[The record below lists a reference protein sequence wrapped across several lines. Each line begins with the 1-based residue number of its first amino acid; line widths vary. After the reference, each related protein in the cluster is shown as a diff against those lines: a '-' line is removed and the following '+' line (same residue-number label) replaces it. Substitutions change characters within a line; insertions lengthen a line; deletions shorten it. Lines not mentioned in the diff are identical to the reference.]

1 MAVNDT
7 LNERGQ
13 KYGSYKELSQISQ
26 QLKRVV
32 SNHQGYHH
40 LSDIQREA
48 LDMIFSKIARTI
60 SGDPNYADSWHDI
73 AGYATLVEQILT
85 SQQSSLTSAGSTD
98 TMQGQ

>member
-1 MAVNDT
+1 VNDT

-32 SNHQGYHH
+32 ENYQGYNRI
-40 LSDIQREA
+40 SDAQREA
-48 LDMIFSKIARTI
+48 LDMIFSKIARVI
-60 SGDPNYADSWHDI
+60 SGDPNYVDSWHDI
-73 AGYATLVEQILT
+73 AGYATLVEQILI